1 MHHGRC
7 CPEKPAYDARSR
19 AGDPTST
26 DGPDLPSSSG
36 AGSSNDHENT
46 STTPGTGTTPTFHE
60 AYLPTEDEIREWE
73 SFTVEQ
79 LKDILRSYRMPVS
92 GIKRTLMIR
101 LASRI
106 PADTD
111 IPPTEKQLKY
121 IRHLEALIKEQA
133 PASVFKS
140 KAAASAWIDYAK
152 DKNEKKAASSK

>member
-1 MHHGRC
+1 M
-7 CPEKPAYDARSR
+7 
-19 AGDPTST
+19 ST
-26 DGPDLPSSSG
+26 
-36 AGSSNDHENT
+36 E
-46 STTPGTGTTPTFHE
+46 E
-60 AYLPTEDEIREWE
+60 EIREWD

-79 LKDILRSYRMPVS
+79 LKGILRSYGMPVS
-92 GIKRTLMIR
+92 GTKRTLCIR

-111 IPPTEKQLKY
+111 VPPTEKQLKF

-152 DKNEKKAASSK
+152 EKSEKKAASSK